1 MSSHVMRYRGVVKMI
16 TCPFCAAPNR
26 RGSKYCSNCGER
38 VDTIASIRCVSC
50 DGPNPAGTVICQ
62 FCGLALV
69 PAAEEDDTEV
79 WPSLP
84 PIEPLA
90 ESEVPSSDLTT
101 SPQRQPPSWLYE
113 GVAAERPEP
122 PPPAM
127 APPAEDQV
135 YEEAEPNKHLR
146 GISGVLPKED
156 GWVSSSLSRHLQSP
170 AVGGTGSPPAEG
182 EPT

>member
-79 WPSLP
+79 VPSLP

>member
-1 MSSHVMRYRGVVKMI
+1 MI

-79 WPSLP
+79 RPSLP

-122 PPPAM
+122 PAPAM
-127 APPAEDQV
+127 APPAEDQL

-170 AVGGTGSPPAEG
+170 AVGGTGSPTAEG